1 MFVEDEGLSGDR
13 GLSIGERDF
22 KESADFDERKSNRW
36 SKVELHD
43 GSEVRVAE
51 LILEYALDRVDSD
64 MGGRLTVIGDSRGFC
79 RMVCGG
85 GCSQGKIG
93 SSSISYQCQSDNE
106 PQQT

>member
-22 KESADFDERKSNRW
+22 KESADFDVRKSNRW

-51 LILEYALDRVDSD
+51 LMLE
-64 MGGRLTVIGDSRGFC
+64 
-79 RMVCGG
+79 
-85 GCSQGKIG
+85 
-93 SSSISYQCQSDNE
+93 
-106 PQQT
+106 